1 MPSFI
6 SIYEEPGVL
15 VAVRP
20 VLPDSDTAEQAAA
33 HLKGGLEQGRKVLA
47 LVENTEDPSDTAI
60 YPQAEPSQADF
71 ASLAEQVKAM
81 LGEGKIYDAVF
92 LMESAMRGPHVEDPE
107 VWMLAAS
114 VYELVK
120 FHSMA
125 LPLLEKALPVFD
137 ERRKDAAERGVDE
150 EAASYALRKS
160 AVELRLSRA
169 LARSGRRDD
178 RTRELIISAL
188 TNKELPEILKVE
200 GLLIK
205 AMTEPREEA
214 LETLDQLL
222 DEAEEHLGDHRLAA
236 EALELH
242 ADHLTESD
250 ASKAQQFYLAAGK
263 MLLRLQDP
271 YFFNLNE
278 RLVVHHLRN
287 REMQNALAL
296 SQEMF
301 DLLKQTGG
309 PAVSAIPFLVF
320 ASFVHQQAGDQGRA
334 EAAKQMA
341 NEIDAN
347 EAARVEANL
356 RQALSTP
363 VNT

>member
-1 MPSFI
+1 MPSYI

-15 VAVRP
+15 IAVRP
-20 VLPDSDTAEQAAA
+20 ALAEPSLADQAAEL
-33 HLKGGLEQGRKVLA
+33 LKGGLEQGRKVLA
-47 LVENTEDPSDTAI
+47 LVEHSDKPLESEI

-71 ASLAEQVKAM
+71 ATLTEEVKAM
-81 LGEGKIYDAVF
+81 LMEGKIYDAVF
-92 LMESAMRGPHVEDPE
+92 LMESAMRGPHAEEPE

-120 FHSMA
+120 FHTMA

-137 ERRKDAAERGVDE
+137 GI
-150 EAASYALRKS
+150 RKS

-169 LARSGRRDD
+169 LARSGQRDSRAHD
-178 RTRELIISAL
+178 LVVRAL
-188 TNKELPEILKVE
+188 TNEELPQLLKVE
-200 GLLIK
+200 GLLIR
-205 AMTEPREEA
+205 AMTEPKEQA
-214 LETLDQLL
+214 LETLDLLL

-250 ASKAQQFYLAAGK
+250 PKKAQEFYLAAGK

-278 RLVVHHLRN
+278 RLVVHQLKN
-287 REMQNALAL
+287 REMKSALSL
-296 SQEMF
+296 SQEMCE
-301 DLLKQTGG
+301 LLQQTGG
-309 PAVSAIPFLVF
+309 PPVAAIPFLVF
-320 ASFVHQQAGDQGRA
+320 TSFIHEQAGDKARA

-341 NEIDAN
+341 QGIDPNEVV
-347 EAARVEANL
+347 RVEANL
-356 RQALSTP
+356 QRALTSP

>member
-20 VLPDSDTAEQAAA
+20 VQSESSAQEQAAA

-47 LVENTEDPSDTAI
+47 LIEDTEDPTATAI

-71 ASLAEQVKAM
+71 ETLTEEVKRM

-92 LMESAMRGPHVEDPE
+92 LMESAMRGPHAENPE

-120 FHSMA
+120 FHSLA
-125 LPLLEKALPVFD
+125 LPILERALPVFD
-137 ERRKDAAERGVDE
+137 GI
-150 EAASYALRKS
+150 RKS

-169 LARSGRRDD
+169 LARSGQRDA
-178 RTRELIISAL
+178 RTKELVVSAL
-188 TNKELPEILKVE
+188 KNEELPDILKVE

-205 AMTEPREEA
+205 AMTEPKEEA

-242 ADHLTESD
+242 ADHLTETD
-250 ASKAQQFYLAAGK
+250 AQKAQKFYLAAGK

-287 REMQNALAL
+287 REMQNALSL

-301 DLLKQTGG
+301 ELLKQTGG
-309 PAVSAIPFLVF
+309 PAVAAIPFLVF
-320 ASFVHQQAGDQGRA
+320 AAFVHQQAGDQPRA
-334 EAAKQMA
+334 EAARQMA
-341 NEIDAN
+341 TEIDAN
-347 EAARVEANL
+347 EVARVEANL
-356 RQALSTP
+356 QRTLSSP

>member
-20 VLPDSDTAEQAAA
+20 VQSESSAQEQAAA

-47 LVENTEDPSDTAI
+47 LIEDTEDPTTTAI

-71 ASLAEQVKAM
+71 ETLTEEVKRM

-92 LMESAMRGPHVEDPE
+92 LMESAMRGPHAENPE

-120 FHSMA
+120 FHSLA
-125 LPLLEKALPVFD
+125 LPILERALPVFD
-137 ERRKDAAERGVDE
+137 GI
-150 EAASYALRKS
+150 RKS

-169 LARSGRRDD
+169 LARSGQRDA
-178 RTRELIISAL
+178 RTKELVVSAL
-188 TNKELPEILKVE
+188 KNEELPDILKVE

-205 AMTEPREEA
+205 AMTEPKEEA

-242 ADHLTESD
+242 ADHLTETD
-250 ASKAQQFYLAAGK
+250 AQKAQQFYLAAGK

-287 REMQNALAL
+287 REMQNALSL

-301 DLLKQTGG
+301 ELLKQTGG
-309 PAVSAIPFLVF
+309 PAVAAIPFLVF
-320 ASFVHQQAGDQGRA
+320 AAFVHQQAGDQPRA
-334 EAAKQMA
+334 EAARQMA
-341 NEIDAN
+341 TEIDAN
-347 EAARVEANL
+347 EVARVEANL
-356 RQALSTP
+356 QRTLSSP

>member
-20 VLPDSDTAEQAAA
+20 VLSDSDAADQAAA

-47 LVENTEDPSDTAI
+47 LVENTEDPNDTAI
-60 YPQAEPSQADF
+60 YPQSEPSQADF
-71 ASLAEQVKAM
+71 AALTEQVKAM
-81 LGEGKIYDAVF
+81 LGDGKIYDAVF
-92 LMESAMRGPHVEDPE
+92 LMESTMRGPHAEDPE

-125 LPLLEKALPVFD
+125 RPLLEKALPLF
-137 ERRKDAAERGVDE
+137 EG
-150 EAASYALRKS
+150 LRKS

-169 LARSGRRDD
+169 LARSGQRDA
-178 RTRELIISAL
+178 RTRELVISAL
-188 TNKELPEILKVE
+188 TNEELPEILKVE
-200 GLLIK
+200 GLLLK

-242 ADHLTESD
+242 ADHLTESEPN
-250 ASKAQQFYLAAGK
+250 KAQQFYLAAGK

-287 REMQNALAL
+287 REMHNALSL

-341 NEIDAN
+341 SEIDAN
-347 EAARVEANL
+347 EVARVEANL
-356 RQALSTP
+356 QRALSSP
-363 VNT
+363 VKT